1 MTSPQHDQP
10 SSSASTAQ
18 QQNRFRGELG
28 RAVPQSR
35 LGRFGRCLKYRLLRH
50 AQTRRWVH
58 WAMTVSLPGFDGV
71 PLWDVGRFFWMES
84 RRDRLT
90 VRSTSMAYSFVLAT
104 FPGLLVL
111 FTIIPFIPVEGLEK
125 TTMGLLQD
133 LMPADA
139 LGFIRRTVRDI
150 FSEQRVD
157 LLSISIL
164 LAFFFSTNGVN
175 AMIAA
180 FNKQHPN
187 YQRRS
192 FWKLRLVSI
201 RLTFFILVLFI
212 GSLVTIIGGGAA
224 LNILEQQGIL
234 NDNLALGLL
243 GIFRWVTILTLY
255 FGVVSLIY
263 RQAPARKKKWTFV
276 TPGSTLAT
284 ALGIL
289 TTLGFGYLASR
300 FGRYNELYGSL
311 GALIVFMIWMN
322 LNTFVLLVGFELNN
336 AIDIG
341 RFQRKG
347 RRVFEDMA

>member
-1 MTSPQHDQP
+1 M
-10 SSSASTAQ
+10 
-18 QQNRFRGELG
+18 E
-28 RAVPQSR
+28 R
-35 LGRFGRCLKYRLLRH
+35 LARCLRFRLLRD
-50 AQTRRWVH
+50 AQSRRWIRT
-58 WAMTVSLPGFDGV
+58 AQRVSLPGFDRV
-71 PLWDVGRFFWMES
+71 PIYDVARFFWLES

-90 VRSTSMAYSFVLAT
+90 VRASAMAFSFVLAT
-104 FPGLLVL
+104 FPGLLFL
-111 FTIIPFIPVEGLEK
+111 FTVIPFIPLAGLEQA
-125 TTMGLLQD
+125 TMGILED
-133 LMPADA
+133 IMPAEA

-150 FSEQRVD
+150 FAQQRFD
-157 LLSISIL
+157 LLSVGIL

-187 YQRRS
+187 YTRRS
-192 FWKLRLVSI
+192 FWQLRLVSI
-201 RLTFFILVLFI
+201 RLTFFILLLFI

-224 LNILEQQGIL
+224 LNLLEAQGWL
-234 NDNLALGLL
+234 DDANALRLL
-243 GIFRWVTILTLY
+243 GVFRWGIILFLY

-263 RQAPARKKKWTFV
+263 FEAPARKKKWTFV

-284 ALGIL
+284 VLGIA

-311 GALIVFMIWMN
+311 GALIVFMVWMN

-341 RFQRKG
+341 RFRSKG
-347 RRVFEDMA
+347 GLQELD